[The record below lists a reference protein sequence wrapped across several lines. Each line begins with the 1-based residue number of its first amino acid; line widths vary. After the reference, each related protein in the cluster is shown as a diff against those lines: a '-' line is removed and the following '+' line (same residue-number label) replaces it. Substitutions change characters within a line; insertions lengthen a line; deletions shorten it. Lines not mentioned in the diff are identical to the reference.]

1 MARCIPYFTFQ
12 SGSIQ
17 IICLQ
22 LSCSVHQIFTF
33 QSGSIQ
39 MIAQLLDDE
48 GDKTTLHSNLVLFKY
63 YDNTVNLPYIST
75 FTFQSGSIQISNH
88 SFCNLF
94 YRLLYIPIWFY
105 SNDARF
111 LITCFI
117 PFFTFQSGSIQIIQG
132 VGSYVAEI
140 FPLHSNL
147 VLFKFMRQPYT
158 SA

>member
-1 MARCIPYFTFQ
+1 MRATKRLYIPIWFYSNLNCEKFAAREWILYIPIWFY
-12 SGSIQ
+12 SN
-17 IICLQ
+17 
-22 LSCSVHQIFTF
+22 LSFLST
-33 QSGSIQ
+33 SLYLSY
-39 MIAQLLDDE
+39 
-48 GDKTTLHSNLVLFKY
+48 TLHSNLVLFKY

-105 SNDARF
+105 SNYKSTVY
-111 LITCFI
+111 TCFI